1 MNFWKAS
8 TLVLA
13 AALGVTVSL
22 GAVKPAAAEEQPKM
36 QAALT
41 NLQQAKQNLQ
51 DATHDKGGHRVKALA
66 AVNEAIEQ
74 VKAGIAY
81 DNKH

>member
-1 MNFWKAS
+1 M
-8 TLVLA
+8 
-13 AALGVTVSL
+13 TVSL
-22 GAVKPAAAEEQPKM
+22 GAVRPAAAEEQPKM
-36 QAALT
+36 QAALV

-66 AVNEAIEQ
+66 SVNEAIEQ